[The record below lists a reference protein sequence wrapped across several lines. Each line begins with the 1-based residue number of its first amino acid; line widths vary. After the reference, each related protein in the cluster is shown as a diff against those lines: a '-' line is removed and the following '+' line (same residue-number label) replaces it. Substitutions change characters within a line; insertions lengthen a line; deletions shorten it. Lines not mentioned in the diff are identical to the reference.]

1 MTVWENVS
9 IAQLYRRKSGLRNV
23 LEEKSLAKQYKQ
35 MLDIQTPTVHQEMKK
50 LSGGNQQKVVISR
63 WLANNPDILILDEPT
78 RGIDVGAKSEI
89 YEILSNLSKRGVSII
104 VVSSELP
111 ELLAIADRI
120 IIMHEGRISGEVDAA
135 VATQEKIMAYAT
147 GQ

>member
-1 MTVWENVS
+1 
-9 IAQLYRRKSGLRNV
+9 
-23 LEEKSLAKQYKQ
+23 

-120 IIMHEGRISGEVDAA
+120 IIMHEGRIS
-135 VATQEKIMAYAT
+135 EKSML
-147 GQ
+147 QWQLKRK

>member
-1 MTVWENVS
+1 
-9 IAQLYRRKSGLRNV
+9 
-23 LEEKSLAKQYKQ
+23 
-35 MLDIQTPTVHQEMKK
+35 
-50 LSGGNQQKVVISR
+50 
-63 WLANNPDILILDEPT
+63 
-78 RGIDVGAKSEI
+78 
-89 YEILSNLSKRGVSII
+89 VSII

>member
-1 MTVWENVS
+1 MKSLGVGFARNRRDQALFLDMTVWENVS

-50 LSGGNQQKVVISR
+50 LSGGNQQKVVIAR

-89 YEILSNLSKRGVSII
+89 YEIYPICLNEGCLLFWFLLNFLSF
-104 VVSSELP
+104 
-111 ELLAIADRI
+111 
-120 IIMHEGRISGEVDAA
+120 
-135 VATQEKIMAYAT
+135 
-147 GQ
+147 

>member
-50 LSGGNQQKVVISR
+50 LRGGNQQKVVISR

-89 YEILSNLSKRGVSII
+89 DEILSNLSKRGVSII